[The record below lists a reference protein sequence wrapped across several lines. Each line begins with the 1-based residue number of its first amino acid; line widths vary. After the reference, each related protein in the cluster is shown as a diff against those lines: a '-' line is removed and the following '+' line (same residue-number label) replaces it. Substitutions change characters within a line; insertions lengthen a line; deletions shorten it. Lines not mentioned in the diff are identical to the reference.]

1 MSLPE
6 WKIISA
12 YGAQILPHLPDRADV
27 AVAEVDGDGV
37 CLRIN
42 PLGAS
47 LWGWKRGERLP
58 GEIVGMLGELPPEAP
73 RLLPVK
79 PGGLL
84 LLGLRSGRA
93 AGWIL
98 VGYPGEEAASQGES
112 SFGTLV
118 ENMPVLVLRMRAG
131 GAVCY
136 ANAEARRMTG
146 YTPEEMIGRAFWLE
160 AVPPEERGRLTEA
173 FEEALAD
180 GRASVR
186 TPFLTRNGAHRM
198 AEIHLFR
205 APEDAGAELEGVV
218 FDVTEQMEVEEALFQ
233 SESLYRT
240 FLEQSPIG
248 MLHLDAEGMVT
259 FENHPFRQIVG
270 EGVDDAWIG
279 LNIFEIPGLDLGI
292 HGPVR
297 DILEKG
303 KAFHGVEA
311 TFERRSEAEARRL
324 VVHGSPIFLPG
335 RVVVGGV
342 LMIEDVTRERRR
354 EEELALRD
362 RYGKAEG
369 DLRSAAL
376 ANPDESRFLR
386 AAARILGEVTGA
398 DRLHLL
404 IHDSVDA
411 LCVSRAVWVRAA
423 ARTDA
428 LHLRH
433 DDFPALRT
441 LGASDRRHVHACDG
455 AAAARP
461 LLALTGAS
469 EALWSPFYDAGRL
482 GGFVLFERVGEG
494 AEQPWGNAERN
505 LIDHLVGVF
514 ETLWA
519 WVQVGNRYRQTVAA
533 IDDGLF
539 HFTFTEDGERH
550 YLFATHQF
558 EALVGHAPEALLERG
573 PSALRWLDD
582 LVHPADHA
590 LVRAHDEVLRSGR
603 EHRVTYRVRRPDG
616 ATRWLREHAT
626 PHRDDAGHVTVSGIV
641 ADVTEQKTAE
651 EVLLQAKQEAEASN
665 RLKTAFIATMSHE
678 IRTPLGAVSG
688 FAELLAAELEECEA
702 PLPPQ
707 IHEFVEAIQDR
718 AQHMLTLVNDLFDL
732 SNVEM
737 GALTVQ
743 RAPLNLHALLRPV
756 LDKVAPALERKKL
769 TLSCD
774 FDPANPVVV
783 GDPRRIEQVLSN
795 LMSNAVKF
803 TESGG
808 VSVRTRR
815 QEHEVL
821 VEVSDT
827 GVGMAE
833 TYVQRLFTP
842 FSQEDDW
849 RSRRFEGA
857 GLGLALVKRLLDLLG
872 GRIEVESE
880 KGRGTTFRVYLPAA
894 HRTTSR
900 NRPKR
905 ARPHA

>member
-27 AVAEVDGDGV
+27 AVAEVDGDGA

-47 LWGWKRGERLP
+47 VWGWKKGGRLP
-58 GEIVGMLGELPPEAP
+58 DEIVDMLRELPPETP

-93 AGWIL
+93 DGWIL
-98 VGYPGEEAASQGES
+98 VGYPGEEEGASPGQTRFE
-112 SFGTLV
+112 TLI
-118 ENMPVLVLRMRAG
+118 ENMPVMALRMASDG
-131 GAVCY
+131 TVCY
-136 ANAEARRMTG
+136 ANAEAERMTG
-146 YTPEEMIGRAFWLE
+146 YASEEMIGIPFWTVAAAPEDRDRIRAVL
-160 AVPPEERGRLTEA
+160 GQ
-173 FEEALAD
+173 ALAQ
-180 GRASVR
+180 GSATVR
-186 TPFLTRNGAHRM
+186 VPFLTRSGTFRS
-198 AEIHLFR
+198 AELHLFR
-205 APEDAGAELEGVV
+205 APEGSGAELEGVA
-218 FDVTEQMEVEEALFQ
+218 FDVTEQKAVAEALFQ
-233 SESLYRT
+233 SESLSQT

-248 MLHLDAEGMVT
+248 MLHLDAEGRVT

-270 EGVDDAWIG
+270 EEADDAWIG
-279 LNIFEIPGLDLGI
+279 LNIFEISGLDAGMYEC
-292 HGPVR
+292 VR
-297 DILEKG
+297 EVLEKG
-303 KAFHGVEA
+303 EAFRGLET
-311 TFERRSEAEARRL
+311 TFKGRGEAEGRRL
-324 VVHGSPIFLPG
+324 VVHGSPIFMPG
-335 RVVVGGV
+335 HAVVGGV
-342 LMIEDVTRERRR
+342 LMIEDVTRERLR

-369 DLRSAAL
+369 DLRAAAL
-376 ANPDESRFLR
+376 ADPDENEFLSK
-386 AAARILGEVTGA
+386 AARILGEVSGA
-398 DRLHLL
+398 DRVHVLLHNP
-404 IHDSVDA
+404 VDD
-411 LCVSRAVWVRAA
+411 LFVSRSVWVRAT

-428 LHLRH
+428 LRLRH
-433 DDFPALRT
+433 GDFPLFRALD
-441 LGASDRRHVHACDG
+441 ASERRHVHACEG
-455 AAAARP
+455 EASARP

-469 EALWSPFYDAGRL
+469 ESLWSPFFEAGRL
-482 GGFVLFERVGEG
+482 GGFALFEHIGEG
-494 AEQPWGNAERN
+494 AAGWGEAERK

-558 EALVGHAPEALLERG
+558 EALVGHTPEALLERG
-573 PSALRWLDD
+573 PSALRWIED

-590 LVRAHDEVLRSGR
+590 LVRAHDEALRGGR
-603 EHRVTYRVRRPDG
+603 EHRVTYRVRRPD
-616 ATRWLREHAT
+616 ASTRWLREHAT
-626 PHRDDAGHVTVSGIV
+626 PHRDDAGYVTVSGILT
-641 ADVTEQKTAE
+641 DVTEQKTAE

-678 IRTPLGAVSG
+678 IRTPLGAVRG

-707 IHEFVEAIQDR
+707 IHEFVEAIQNR
-718 AQHMLTLVNDLFDL
+718 AQHLLTLVNDLFDL

-737 GALTVQ
+737 GALSVQ
-743 RAPLNLHALLRPV
+743 RAPLNLHTLLREAIE
-756 LDKVAPALERKKL
+756 KVKPALERKKL
-769 TLSCD
+769 TLTCD
-774 FDPANPVVV
+774 LDPANPVVV
-783 GDPRRIEQVLSN
+783 GDSQRVGQVLSN
-795 LMSNAVKF
+795 LLSNAVKF
-803 TESGG
+803 TEAGG

-815 QEHEVL
+815 GEHEAL

-827 GVGMAE
+827 GIGMAE
-833 TYVQRLFTP
+833 TYAQRLFTP

-894 HRTTSR
+894 HRTSTR
-900 NRPKR
+900 TRPKR
-905 ARPHA
+905 ARPHS